1 MLSEEQKKSKSTA
14 QGDWGCGSLQSMNL
28 GALLVGQL
36 SQAIN
41 WSNDTSFK
49 RPECKPW
56 VDLPAV
62 SGEPKNE
69 QSNSEVTP
77 TPVVSTQAIVEDKAP
92 QVTQEA
98 FVEVNNSAPP
108 DAPSAESVQV
118 AIESTEKCELT
129 PPAIESSEQVAIV
142 ESTADASVELARLP
156 SEVAAESVAVEV
168 VKNDLETSPNLD
180 QSAIGSLETSKS
192 QRKLDDQTKVETSP
206 SEKSTDVSSAESP
219 ITSDSN
225 QAYQPVPTSKVATS
239 VDKIELDAKPSPVV
253 KAPRQDSSKSKPVE
267 QVTDEEVV
275 AKSAKPLPRPSYQV
289 AERIPLGKAV
299 SKSPGGDMPQDDYL
313 VQLERLVVE
322 LNMELARVRGEEAT
336 VDPIEQMAN
345 RIIAL
350 NLENLALREQLQQS
364 NPKS

>member
-41 WSNDTSFK
+41 WSNDSSFK

-56 VDLPAV
+56 VDLPAI

-69 QSNSEVTP
+69 QSNSEVMP
-77 TPVVSTQAIVEDKAP
+77 ASVVSPQAIVEDTVS
-92 QVTQEA
+92 QVTQDA
-98 FVEVNNSAPP
+98 LVEVNNSVPP
-108 DAPSAESVQV
+108 DAPSSDSVQD
-118 AIESTEKCELT
+118 AIESTEKGELA

-142 ESTADASVELARLP
+142 ENTADVSVELARP
-156 SEVAAESVAVEV
+156 SEVAAESVAVAV

-180 QSAIGSLETSKS
+180 QSTLGSRETSKS
-192 QRKLDDQTKVETSP
+192 QRKLDDETKVETPP
-206 SEKSTDVSSAESP
+206 SEKSTDVTSAESP

-225 QAYQPVPTSKVATS
+225 PGYQPISASKTATS
-239 VDKIELDAKPSPVV
+239 VDKIELDPQPSSVV
-253 KAPRQDSSKSKPVE
+253 KAPRQDSSRSKPVE
-267 QVTDEEVV
+267 QVTVDEVV
-275 AKSAKPLPRPSYQV
+275 AKSSKPIPRPSYQV
-289 AERIPLGKAV
+289 AERIPLVKAV
-299 SKSPGGDMPQDDYL
+299 SKSPGGDMQQDDYL
-313 VQLERLVVE
+313 AQLERLVVE

-364 NPKS
+364 NPKT